1 MNPKSSR
8 YYTYIRPILRNKFA
22 KTYSS
27 LIFSLITI
35 TIFSYY
41 AIRPTVTTILSL
53 QKSIDEQTS
62 ILKRLQDKVSN
73 LSQGKQNYENIP
85 VEVKSKINSLVPD
98 NPAVAQLI
106 NSLNYAAGQAE
117 ASVAGIQIQEVVL
130 DSKKNQLNRNA
141 PLNQV
146 DFTLNTQGT
155 FPNLM
160 KLLSSLKR
168 TDRLFAITSVNFTQ
182 PIDSSLIMS
191 LSGKAYY
198 VKN

>member
-1 MNPKSSR
+1 MSPKTSR
-8 YYTYIRPILRNKFA
+8 YYTYIRPIIRNKFA

-35 TIFSYY
+35 SIFSYY

-53 QKSIDEQTS
+53 QKSIMEQTS
-62 ILKRLQDKVSN
+62 ILKRLQEKVNN
-73 LSQGKQNYENIP
+73 LAQGKQNYENIS
-85 VEVKSKINSLVPD
+85 VEVRSKMNNLVPD
-98 NPAVAQLI
+98 NPALAQLI
-106 NSLNYAAGQAE
+106 NSLNYAARQAE
-117 ASVAGIQIQEVVL
+117 ASVTGIQVQEVVL
-130 DSKKNQLNRNA
+130 DSKKSQLSRNA

-160 KLLSSLKR
+160 KLLSALKR
-168 TDRLFAITSVNFTQ
+168 TDRLFTITSVNFAQ

-191 LSGKAYY
+191 LNGKAYF